1 MTTTLTRD
9 NKPATAL
16 QSQVHE
22 VLDVLGHFST
32 LLTNETDALKK
43 SDFQTVDTLQQNK
56 RDIARKYQELVSALS
71 TRQTEMA
78 TLDQPLREKLI
89 KARTAFTLILQENMV
104 TLEAVKKST
113 QRLVNRILDV
123 ARDTVTEETH
133 HKYAANGKMQSATS
147 SSLSLSLDQKF

>member
-1 MTTTLTRD
+1 
-9 NKPATAL
+9 
-16 QSQVHE
+16 
-22 VLDVLGHFST
+22 
-32 LLTNETDALKK
+32 
-43 SDFQTVDTLQQNK
+43 LQQGK
-56 RDIARKYQELVSALS
+56 RDIARKYQELVTALS